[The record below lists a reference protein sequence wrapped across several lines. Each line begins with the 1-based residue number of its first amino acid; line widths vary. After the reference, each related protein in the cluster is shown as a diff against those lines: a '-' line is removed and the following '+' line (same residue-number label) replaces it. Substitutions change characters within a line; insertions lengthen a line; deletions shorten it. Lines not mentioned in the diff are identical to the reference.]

1 MPSKFRAPASVLLT
15 ATFLVLSTQPAS
27 AAFGEASADVWSQ
40 RSQRIAAAVAQ
51 PVAQGANLDES
62 EAIGNAYFSG
72 IKQACTGI
80 TGELIKYGGKNMPV
94 WAQTA
99 QQSICLGADNLARA
113 YRAGKKD
120 KDYCGD
126 LKTAVSNA
134 RKARRGVDPDMVVD
148 AAQALIGAAEK
159 LMDSKITLERKS
171 ILGSSFISF
180 ECR

>member
-1 MPSKFRAPASVLLT
+1 MSSKFRAPATVALA

-27 AAFGEASADVWSQ
+27 AAFGQASAEVWSQ

-72 IKQACTGI
+72 IKQSCTGI

-99 QQSICLGADNLARA
+99 QQSFCLGADNLARA

-120 KDYCGD
+120 KDYCGN
-126 LKTAVSNA
+126 LRTAVGNA
-134 RKARRGVDPDMVVD
+134 RKAKRGEDPDVVVD
-148 AAQALIGAAEK
+148 AAQALIGASEE
-159 LMDSKITLERKS
+159 LMNSKITFEKKS
-171 ILGSSFISF
+171 LLGSSFISF
-180 ECR
+180 KC